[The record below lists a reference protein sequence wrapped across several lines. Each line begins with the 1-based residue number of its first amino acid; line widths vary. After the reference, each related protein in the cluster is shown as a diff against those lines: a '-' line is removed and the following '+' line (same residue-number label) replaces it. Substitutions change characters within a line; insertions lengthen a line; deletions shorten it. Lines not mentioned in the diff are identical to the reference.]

1 MTDKILILVTASS
14 RREARKIARHLV
26 ESRLAACVN
35 ISQAIQSIY
44 RWEGKRAEE
53 REFLM
58 LIKSTRELFP
68 EIRKQILK
76 IHSYAMPEIICLPI
90 VDGSQAYLKW
100 VGDSVKQSI
109 RSDSILPSDEPE
121 P

>member
-14 RREARKIARHLV
+14 RREGRKIARHLV

-44 RWEGKRAEE
+44 RWEGKLTEE

-68 EIRKQILK
+68 EIRKEILK
-76 IHSYAMPEIICLPI
+76 IHSYTTPEIICLPV
-90 VDGSQAYLKW
+90 VDGSQAYLRW
-100 VGDSVKQSI
+100 IGESVKQST
-109 RSDSILPSDEPE
+109 SAGAVLPGDEPE